1 MAWSAG
7 VVGWRFDVHRN
18 EVVFRLESGDL
29 SSIRFGISPG
39 YELCQAVR
47 VLQRPAT
54 HPLQWGWLR
63 TVRDNPPATALR
75 VLTTVIP
82 PAGYFPD
89 FLTTPPAGPLTPAA
103 ELTALRAARLDGV
116 RTDLAK
122 VRDRARGTRR
132 ARVEQML
139 AAPEQAR
146 ARIAD
151 AWAEV
156 WDELLGPHW
165 DALHR
170 LLTADVA
177 HRSRVTATEGLAA
190 MVSRLHERVAWRPDE
205 VRVRMRHWTE
215 TVTCAGRGLLLV
227 PTVLG
232 HPGCVVLTEKPAQ
245 PTLFYP
251 ARGISESW
259 ARGHASTQ
267 HALAELMGEARTRV
281 LGALDVPHT
290 TTETAE
296 NCGLAISTTSRHLAL
311 LRNAGLVMTTRRN
324 PYAVHGRTGLGDA
337 LLAPSPTPPDRS
349 RPRMHPGS
357 RS

>member
-1 MAWSAG
+1 
-7 VVGWRFDVHRN
+7 VRRN
-18 EVVFRLESGDL
+18 EVVAFRLEPDDL
-29 SSIRFGISPG
+29 GSIRFGISPG
-39 YELCQAVR
+39 YELCHAVR
-47 VLQRPAT
+47 VLQRPAA

-63 TVRDNPPATALR
+63 MVRDDLPIAALQ
-75 VLTTVIP
+75 VLTTVIS

-89 FLTTPPAGPLTPAA
+89 FLTTQPAGPLTPAA

-122 VRDRARGTRR
+122 VRDRASGARR

-146 ARIAD
+146 ALIAD
-151 AWAEV
+151 AWEEL
-156 WDELLGPHW
+156 WDRLLAPHW

-177 HRSRVTATEGLAA
+177 HRSRVIATEGMGA
-190 MVSRLHERVAWRPDE
+190 MVSGLHERVSWRPDE

-215 TVTCAGRGLLLV
+215 TVICAGRGLLLV
-227 PTVLG
+227 PSVLS
-232 HPGCVVLTEKPAQ
+232 HPGCAVLTEKPAQ

-251 ARGISESW
+251 AQGITESW
-259 ARGHASTQ
+259 TRGHADT
-267 HALAELMGEARTRV
+267 HRAIAELMGESRARV
-281 LGALDVPHT
+281 LGALDVPRT

-324 PYAVHGRTGLGDA
+324 PYAVHNRTALGDA
-337 LLAPSPTPPDRS
+337 LLAPSPPWPDRS
-349 RPRMHPGS
+349 EHVRR
-357 RS
+357 